1 MDLDI
6 HNATNLE
13 IGQPYHH
20 KESEFWTREIEV
32 RTKEG
37 HTLTITLYTQ
47 DEDKEGIEITL
58 QLVVLTILCAGSQ
71 CADQYEFTTQ
81 QKR

>member
-20 KESEFWTREIEV
+20 KESGFWTREIEV

-58 QLVVLTILCAGSQ
+58 
-71 CADQYEFTTQ
+71 
-81 QKR
+81 